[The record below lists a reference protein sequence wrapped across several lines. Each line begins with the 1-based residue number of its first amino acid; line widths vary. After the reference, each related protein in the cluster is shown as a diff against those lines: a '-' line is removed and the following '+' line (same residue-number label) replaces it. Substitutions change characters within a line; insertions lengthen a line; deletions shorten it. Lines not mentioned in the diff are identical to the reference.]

1 MGVDIQVQT
10 PGNGT
15 KPKPGDK
22 VTVHY
27 TGKLTNGK
35 VFDSSVSKGRPF
47 VFNVGTG
54 QVIRGWDE
62 GVLQMSIGEKSLLT
76 CSPDYAYG
84 SKDVGGGLI
93 PANSTLVFEVELLGI
108 N

>member
-62 GVLQMSIGEKSLLT
+62 GDCIVAAFKYLAVALHVLLW
-76 CSPDYAYG
+76 
-84 SKDVGGGLI
+84 
-93 PANSTLVFEVELLGI
+93 
-108 N
+108 